1 MPAPSMID
9 PTWRPPVL
17 TGERLWLRPLDEG
30 DADSLFAAAS
40 NRNVTKYTL
49 WEAHQSRADA
59 LEFLRTYVAEHYR
72 EGVPDPMG
80 IVLRGDPHPTLPSEE
95 GREGGPVVGCVGC
108 RWASEKN
115 RSMEFGYWIAEPF
128 WGRGLVVEGARLL
141 IDHVFATYDVE
152 RVQAHC
158 FAPNSASARVLEKLG
173 LSFEGTHRSAL
184 WHRGR
189 FWDLKMYAVL
199 RREWPIKPTT

>member
-1 MPAPSMID
+1 MID

-17 TGERLWLRPLDEG
+17 TGERLWLRPLDER

-49 WEAHQSRADA
+49 WEAHQSRDDA

-72 EGVPDPMG
+72 EGVPDPLG
-80 IVLRGDPHPTLPSEE
+80 IVLRGDPHPTLPHPWGE
-95 GREGGPVVGCVGC
+95 GGAGGPVVGCVGC

-115 RSMEFGYWIAEPF
+115 RTMEFGYWIAEPF

-141 IDHVFATYDVE
+141 IDHVFRSDLMVYSLAINAVLFG
-152 RVQAHC
+152 AS
-158 FAPNSASARVLEKLG
+158 FAIFLALL
-173 LSFEGTHRSAL
+173 RSAKHL
-184 WHRGR
+184 GS
-189 FWDLKMYAVL
+189 LL
-199 RREWPIKPTT
+199 GSGE